1 MRQKKILYVIFI
13 IVVLLLTT
21 IVSKILQEYFD
32 TRYQK
37 PMNISSETMTV
48 KDTAPPVL
56 RLKMDR
62 LTVYEGDEIA
72 YADFVAEAYDNV
84 DGDLTSK
91 VIYTEIDVSH
101 EGEQTIL
108 YTLTDSSG
116 NTATAEI
123 QVKVKKKVSFLEE
136 S

>member
-1 MRQKKILYVIFI
+1 MRQKKIFYTIFVV
-13 IVVLLLTT
+13 VVLLLTT
-21 IVSKILQEYFD
+21 MASKMLQGSFD
-32 TRYQK
+32 ARYQK
-37 PMNISSETMTV
+37 PMNTSSETIAA

-56 RLKMDR
+56 KLKMNR

-72 YADFVAEAYDNV
+72 YTDFVAEAYDNA

-91 VIYTEIDVSH
+91 VVYTEIDVSH

-116 NTATAEI
+116 NTTTAEI

>member
-72 YADFVAEAYDNV
+72 YADFVVKAYDNV

-91 VIYTEIDVSH
+91 VVHTEIDVSH